1 MCPQIQHNFFLQCKE
16 MIFASKEEDQD
27 KSDSNIS
34 TIKYMDLR
42 IKKINVLCC
51 GYEETNIL
59 IFKLICCKWACKV
72 LKYFCY
78 KWGNQVVWYT
88 NTCVCVCV
96 KHMLMKCMCVCWLH
110 AIAVILKHWTKRGET
125 RLNFIVAFYVEKSSL
140 ANVLSWYMCLCCWPK
155 PGLVRCL
162 SPTIFHS
169 HCRSCCWQA
178 IFIAIWQL
186 LLGSWIL
193 SEFCMGIYSVSRALT
208 NFQLIWRSTAWTS

>member
-42 IKKINVLCC
+42 IKKNQCSL
-51 GYEETNIL
+51 L
-59 IFKLICCKWACKV
+59 WLWRDQ
-72 LKYFCY
+72 YF
-78 KWGNQVVWYT
+78 NFQIDLLQVSLQSFEVFLLQVRKSSGMVHQYMR
-88 NTCVCVCV
+88 VCV

-208 NFQLIWRSTAWTS
+208 NFQLIWRSTAWMS